1 MLTKEKLEHHI
12 KHLQQEHD
20 DLDRQIQDDYAKHS
34 DDRLVQ
40 ILKKKKLNL
49 KDEIERFK
57 QQLKVL

>member
-20 DLDRQIQDDYAKHS
+20 DLDKQIQEDYARHA

-40 ILKKKKLNL
+40 ILKKKKLQL
-49 KDEIERFK
+49 RDEIEKFK
-57 QQLKVL
+57 LKITLL